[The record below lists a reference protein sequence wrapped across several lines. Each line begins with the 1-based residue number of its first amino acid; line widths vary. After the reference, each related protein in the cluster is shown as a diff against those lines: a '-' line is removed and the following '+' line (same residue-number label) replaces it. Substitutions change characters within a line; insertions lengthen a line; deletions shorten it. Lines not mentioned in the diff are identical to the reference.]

1 MRVAESDQVDGP
13 SRDDGAS
20 RSGASGELGR
30 LARSRSVPNPLYTTV
45 RVAAWAAAL
54 LTTPPLRRRA
64 GVSLSDV
71 PGELLF
77 AHAFPSRLDHTLG
90 VYHLVGLAG
99 SRHRVS
105 LDAALVVIRRPRSL
119 SG

>member
-30 LARSRSVPNPLYTTV
+30 LARSRSLPDPLYGTL
-45 RVAAWAAAL
+45 RVSAWAAAL
-54 LTTPPLRRRA
+54 LTTPPLRRLS

-71 PGELLF
+71 PCALLYPL
-77 AHAFPSRLDHTLG
+77 AFPSLPDPSLTL
-90 VYHLVGLAG
+90 YPLPPPTPPH
-99 SRHRVS
+99 HR
-105 LDAALVVIRRPRSL
+105 
-119 SG
+119 